1 MKRLETNPVI
11 AACGLTLV
19 AGALAWSLIQPA
31 ADERWFMPGAWGY
44 EPGAVDSMAQ
54 QTRHNGYLTR
64 AMTVGGGREGDVW
77 KERNHLT
84 PRFGFSHNLA
94 NVFPAELYDRHPEYF
109 PWVEGRRFKPSAGS
123 YSWNPDL
130 GRKEVAQ
137 HAAEVAGRFFDEHPD
152 AESFALGVNDG
163 LIFGSSADTRALVT
177 PLRWFRDR
185 PDYSSLVFTFMNR
198 AAAALRPAHPDKYL
212 GALAYYWAENAPD
225 FAVDPQVVPFL
236 TADRSQGYDDAFR
249 REELLLQRRW
259 SRALHAAPRLP
270 AQSSKLKAHG
280 SRLKAPSSSL
290 PAQGSPSS
298 APPIRLGLYDYLYG
312 DAFLVP
318 RIHTQLLAENL
329 RQAHRVGFTDYYAE
343 ANPNWGLDGP
353 MPWLAAQL
361 LRNPEQSPDALLD
374 EYYTR
379 FFGAAAGPMRR
390 FFEACEQQW
399 MTQPGPAYWLKYYCD
414 ESQAALF
421 PSPVCRE
428 LRRWLTEAEGRAGSE
443 RAQQR
448 VRFVSEAFG
457 MTERFVAMQ
466 EARTTVLRDA
476 LQPPRAQSPV
486 PQKENREPRAGG
498 GEQGTPNSTL
508 TAQCAQLIAGLRL
521 FHAARAEWVRYTGD
535 LQKRKPLA
543 IAPFPWTFYLRND
556 PTARVLEAIHAA
568 AADAGEL
575 AAADRAVRA
584 ISAPEVP
591 PLWAGIAARMGPERL
606 NNADLGGTL
615 VPSREILGL
624 HYGLQ
629 TPEGW
634 GSFTEPWRTFR
645 EAWSAGT
652 SRVLRL
658 EGNKKTL
665 LYQGCEVASAGV
677 HRAGMHVRGRVSR
690 ATNVSLHLEG
700 FDGAE
705 KRLLESSCRLPE
717 GEWDDWVELTVA
729 AVVPAGVTRLNV
741 ALAVQNQVDGDW
753 IEVRGF
759 SLRSAVP

>member
-1 MKRLETNPVI
+1 MKRPETNPII
-11 AACGLTLV
+11 ATCGLTLV

-54 QTRHNGYLTR
+54 RTRHNGYLTR

-77 KERNHLT
+77 KEHNHLT
-84 PRFGFSHNLA
+84 PRLGFSHNLV

-130 GRKEVAQ
+130 GRKEVAE

-198 AAAALRPAHPDKYL
+198 AAAALRPAYPDKYL

-259 SRALHAAPRLP
+259 SRALHSALRLP
-270 AQSSKLKAHG
+270 TQD
-280 SRLKAPSSSL
+280 
-290 PAQGSPSS
+290 SPSS

-353 MPWLAAQL
+353 MPWFVAQL
-361 LRNPEQSPDALLD
+361 LQDLEQSPEVLLD
-374 EYYTR
+374 EYYMR

-390 FFEACEQQW
+390 FFEACERQW

-443 RAQQR
+443 RARRR

-476 LQPPRAQSPV
+476 LQPQCARSSAT
-486 PQKENREPRAGG
+486 QKENRESRAGG
-498 GEQGTPNSTL
+498 GEQGTPGSTL
-508 TAQCAQLIAGLRL
+508 PVQCSQLIAGLRR
-521 FHAARAEWVRYTGD
+521 FHAARAEWVRYTED
-535 LQKRKPLA
+535 LQKREPLA

-556 PTARVLEAIHAA
+556 PTARVLQAIQA
-568 AADAGEL
+568 L
-575 AAADRAVRA
+575 AAEAGQLATVEEAVRA
-584 ISAPEVP
+584 LPAPEVQA
-591 PLWAGIAARMGPERL
+591 LWAGLAARMGPERL
-606 NNADLGGTL
+606 SNADLGGTL

-645 EAWSAGT
+645 EEWSAGT
-652 SRVLRL
+652 PRVLRL

-700 FDGAE
+700 FDGAG

-729 AVVPAGVTRLNV
+729 AVVPAEMARLNI

-759 SLRSAVP
+759 SLRSTEP

>member
-1 MKRLETNPVI
+1 MIPQKNRLI
-11 AACGLTLV
+11 APFVGLLLV
-19 AGALAWSLIQPA
+19 VGALEWSTRRPV
-31 ADERWFMPGAWGY
+31 DVERWFMPGELGH
-44 EPGAVDSMAQ
+44 EPGVPAATFASAQ
-54 QTRHNGYLTR
+54 GFRTRSFYDVRSPAGDDWAGRNGLT
-64 AMTVGGGREGDVW
+64 AS
-77 KERNHLT
+77 
-84 PRFGFSHNLA
+84 FAFSHNLA
-94 NVFPAELYDRHPEYF
+94 NVFPPELYDRHPEYF
-109 PWVEGRRFKPSAGS
+109 PWVEGRRFKPGAGS
-123 YSWNPDL
+123 SSWNPDL

-163 LIFGSSADTRALVT
+163 LIFGSSADTRPLVT

-249 REELLLQRRW
+249 QEELLLQRRW
-259 SRALHAAPRLP
+259 SRALHAAPGLP
-270 AQSSKLKAHG
+270 I
-280 SRLKAPSSSL
+280 
-290 PAQGSPSS
+290 QGSPSS

-312 DAFLVP
+312 EAYLVP
-318 RIHTQLLAENL
+318 RIHTRLLAENL
-329 RQAHRVGFTDYYAE
+329 RQAHRAGFTDYFAE
-343 ANPNWGLDGP
+343 LHPNWGLDGP

-361 LRNPEQSPDALLD
+361 LRNPEQSPETLLG

-390 FFEACEQQW
+390 FFEACERQW
-399 MTQPGPAYWLKYYCD
+399 MTQPGPAYWLKYYRD

-428 LRRWLTEAEGRAGSE
+428 LRRWLTEAEGRADSE
-443 RAQQR
+443 RTRRR

-466 EARTTVLRDA
+466 EARTAVLCAA
-476 LQPPRAQSPV
+476 LQPPGGRGA
-486 PQKENREPRAGG
+486 KTEKGNRETEAGSG
-498 GEQGTPNSTL
+498 MRETSGSRFSVPGSPSGTSGSML
-508 TAQCAQLIAGLRL
+508 TAHCSQLIAGLRR
-521 FHAARAEWVRYTGD
+521 FHAARAEWVRYTED
-535 LQKRKPLA
+535 LQKREPLA
-543 IAPFPWTFYLRND
+543 IAPFPRTFYLRND
-556 PTARVLEAIHAA
+556 PTARVLQAIQVL
-568 AADAGEL
+568 AADAGQL
-575 AAADRAVRA
+575 AAAEKAVRA
-584 ISAPEVP
+584 LPAPEVQS
-591 PLWAGIAARMGPERL
+591 LWAGIAARMGPERL
-606 NNADLGGTL
+606 SNADLGGAL

-634 GSFTEPWRTFR
+634 GSFTEPWRMFR
-645 EAWSAGT
+645 EEWSAGT
-652 SRVLRL
+652 PRILRL

-665 LYQGCEVASAGV
+665 LYQGCEVTSAGV

-700 FDGAE
+700 FDGAG
-705 KRLLESSCRLPE
+705 KRLTESSCRLPE

-729 AVVPAGVTRLNV
+729 AVTPAGVATLNI
-741 ALAVQNQVDGDW
+741 ALAVQNQVNGDW

-759 SLRSAVP
+759 SLRSTEP